1 MDNSDDLPDP
11 ANWQTDNSDD
21 LPDPSSSLPEYDWSR
36 AGNFGMSPVDGSDEQ
51 SYHGPDS
58 GHP

>member
-11 ANWQTDNSDD
+11 AIWQTDNSDE
-21 LPDPSSSLPEYDWSR
+21 PEYDWSR

-58 GHP
+58 GYP